1 MLSENEIKL
10 MKTSRRTFLRA
21 AGVGLSL
28 PVLESFGASPAKAS
42 PKRMIAINQDLGFI
56 PKRFFPETSGKD
68 YALSPYLKKIEAHR
82 EQFTVFSGLSHPGVD
97 GGHRADKTFLTAAP
111 HPGRASFRNSISLDQ
126 VMANE
131 VGHETRFRSLSLGI
145 NDARSLSY
153 TQAGV
158 EIPTI
163 KSAAEL
169 YKRMFLQGD
178 RKAIEAQLVRLRKKG
193 SILDVVLGQSSDLS
207 KRVSAS
213 DRKRI
218 DQFQTAV
225 RTLEQRLAEAEAWET
240 RPKPRVEE
248 AMPEY
253 PGDKK
258 EFFEM
263 VRMMNGMSRLAFQTD
278 STRVITLFLGSV
290 RTPGVRFDDGRS
302 LGGYHNLSHHGKDEA
317 KLKQL
322 EEIEVVQM
330 ELFGELL
337 RNLQEV
343 DEPDGTLLDRTMVLY
358 GCHMGDANIHNNKN
372 LPIILAGGGFRHGQ
386 HLAFNKQNNRPL
398 ANLYLSMLHK
408 MGLETG
414 HFASSTGTLTG
425 LVSQ

>member
-1 MLSENEIKL
+1 
-10 MKTSRRTFLRA
+10 MKTTRRTILRA

-28 PVLESFGASPAKAS
+28 PVLESFGASPANAS

-56 PKRFFPETSGKD
+56 PRLFFPETAGSN
-68 YALSPYLKKIEAHR
+68 YALSPYLEKIAAHR

-163 KSAAEL
+163 QSAATL
-169 YKRMFLQGD
+169 YKKMFLQGD
-178 RKAIEAQLVRLRKKG
+178 RKAMEAQLARLQRKG
-193 SILDVVLGQSSDLS
+193 SILDVVMGQSSDLS

-213 DRKRI
+213 DRERI

-225 RTLEQRLAEAEAWET
+225 RSLEQRLTEAQAWEA
-240 RPKPRVEE
+240 RPKPKVDE

-253 PGDKK
+253 PEDKK

-263 VRMMNGMSRLAFQTD
+263 VRMMNDMSRLAFQTD
-278 STRVITLFLGSV
+278 STRVITLFLSGV
-290 RTPGVRFDDGRS
+290 RTPGVKFEDGRTV
-302 LGGYHNLSHHGKDEA
+302 GGYHNLSHHGKDEV
-317 KLKQL
+317 KLGEL
-322 EEIEVVQM
+322 EEIEIGQM

-337 RNLQEV
+337 RDLQEV
-343 DEPDGTLLDRTMVLY
+343 EEADGSLLDNTMVLY
-358 GCHMGDANIHNNKN
+358 GCHMGDANIHNNIN
-372 LPIILAGGGFRHGQ
+372 LPILLAGGGFRHGQ
-386 HLAFNKQNNRPL
+386 HLAFNPHNNTPL
-398 ANLYLSMLHK
+398 CNVFVSMLQK
-408 MGLETG
+408 MGLEADR
-414 HFASSTGTLTG
+414 FASSTGTLAG
-425 LVSQ
+425 LV

>member
-1 MLSENEIKL
+1 
-10 MKTSRRTFLRA
+10 MKTTRRTFLCA
-21 AGVGLSL
+21 AGVGMSL
-28 PVLESFGASPAKAS
+28 PILESFGAAPATAT

-56 PKRFFPETSGKD
+56 PKRFFPEVAGRD
-68 YALSPYLKKIEAHR
+68 YALSPYLETIAKHR

-111 HPGRASFRNSISLDQ
+111 HPGRASFRNTISLDQ

-169 YKRMFLQGD
+169 YKKMFLQGD
-178 RKAIEAQLVRLRKKG
+178 RKAMEAQLVRLQRKE
-193 SILDVVLGQSSDLS
+193 SILDVVMGQSSDLS
-207 KRVSAS
+207 KRVSAA
-213 DRKRI
+213 DRERI

-225 RTLEQRLAEAEAWET
+225 RSLEQRLTEAQAWEA
-240 RPKPRVEE
+240 RPKPKVDE

-253 PGDKK
+253 PEDKK

-263 VRMMNGMSRLAFQTD
+263 VHMMNDMSRLALQTD

-290 RTPGVRFDDGRS
+290 RTPGVKFEDGRS
-302 LGGYHNLSHHGKDEA
+302 LGGYHNLSHHGKDEQ

-322 EEIEVVQM
+322 AEIEIGQM

-337 RNLQEV
+337 RDLEEV
-343 DEPDGTLLDRTMVLY
+343 EEANGSLLDNTMVLY
-358 GCHMGDANIHNNKN
+358 GCHMGDANIHNNLN
-372 LPIILAGGGFRHGQ
+372 LPVILAGGGFDHGQ
-386 HLAFNKQNNRPL
+386 HLAFNPHNNTPL
-398 ANLYLSMLHK
+398 CNVFVSMLQK
-408 MGLETG
+408 MGVKNDK
-414 HFASSTGTLTG
+414 FASSTGTLTG
-425 LVSQ
+425 LT

>member
-1 MLSENEIKL
+1 ME
-10 MKTSRRTFLRA
+10 TSRRKFLQA
-21 AGVGLSL
+21 TGVSLSL
-28 PVLESFGASPAKAS
+28 PVLESFGAASAKTS

-56 PKRFFPETSGKD
+56 PKNFFPKTSGKD
-68 YALSPYLKKIEAHR
+68 YRLSPYLEKIAAHR

-131 VGHETRFRSLSLGI
+131 VGHQTRFRSLSLAI

-163 KSAAEL
+163 RSAAEM
-169 YKRMFLQGD
+169 YKKMFLQGD
-178 RKAIEAQLVRLRKKG
+178 RKAMEAQLVRLREKG
-193 SILDVVLGQSSDLS
+193 SILDVVLGQSSNLS

-213 DRKRI
+213 DRRRI

-225 RTLEQRLAEAEAWET
+225 RSLEQRLTEAKAWET
-240 RPKPRVEE
+240 RPKPKVNE

-253 PGDKK
+253 PSDKK
-258 EFFEM
+258 EFFGM
-263 VRMMNGMSRLAFQTD
+263 IRMMNDMSRLAFQTD

-290 RTPGVRFDDGRS
+290 RTPGVNFDDGRS
-302 LGGYHNLSHHGKDEA
+302 LGGYHNLSHHGKDET

-322 EEIEVVQM
+322 EEIEIAQM

-337 RNLQEV
+337 RDLQQVE
-343 DEPDGTLLDRTMVLY
+343 EADGSLLDNTMVLY
-358 GCHMGDANIHNNKN
+358 GCHMGDANIHNNLN

-386 HLAFNKQNNRPL
+386 HLAFNPHNNTPL
-398 ANLYLSMLHK
+398 CNVFVSMLQR
-408 MGLETG
+408 MQIELDQ
-414 HFASSTGTLTG
+414 FSSSTGTLTG
-425 LVSQ
+425 LA